1 MRIVYTSSGFLL
13 TAVDAWLHFCWR
25 MFSNLFRPQMSWIS
39 SDNHGCKQSKKKQI
53 FYIKSIL
60 VIAELEWG
68 GRGWEIADR
77 HKAIKGWQWQRQTLE
92 IESSLTVFP
101 HMTTCSSQMLFKTI
115 PIYLELHKWKITNK
129 TNFTKMNKLKSAEED
144 EIPSWG
150 SWWTAALVCR
160 RYNWR

>member
-1 MRIVYTSSGFLL
+1 MIWFAADNRCRCMIAFLL
-13 TAVDAWLHFCWR
+13 THVLQPFPPPDELDFIW
-25 MFSNLFRPQMSWIS
+25 
-39 SDNHGCKQSKKKQI
+39 QSGLQTIKTETNIFLGQKKN
-53 FYIKSIL
+53 IL
-60 VIAELEWG
+60 VIAELKWG

-92 IESSLTVFP
+92 IESSLTVLP